1 MSQIQLYSPTI
12 GCKQQKTVF
21 QPPPAWDYLTP
32 LLDSC
37 IILYS
42 FFLCSSFAD
51 PQELILQILIPVL
64 VVIPILP
71 RGVLLFGSDYTY
83 ITYKT

>member
-1 MSQIQLYSPTI
+1 MSQIQLYSPTTE
-12 GCKQQKTVF
+12 CKQQKTVF

-37 IILYS
+37 IMLHS
-42 FFLCSSFAD
+42 FFLRSSLAL

-71 RGVLLFGSDYTY
+71 RGVLLFGSDYTC
-83 ITYKT
+83 ITHKT